1 MGDTVHLE
9 GKTRLFPLKSISK
22 AQEHSCSG
30 SYLTYTL
37 NSHRKVAVATTWE
50 GPGFDDCLKTNYV
63 F

>member
-9 GKTRLFPLKSISK
+9 GKISLSPLKSISQT
-22 AQEHSCSG
+22 QEHLCSG

-37 NSHRKVAVATTWE
+37 NSHRKVAVASTQE
-50 GPGFDDCLKTNYV
+50 DPGFDDCLKTNYV